1 MPIIAYLGAT
11 VKDYHENGKRKLAEL
26 GLCCPNHPE
35 RTMSFHD
42 TYERTIKE
50 TGEKVIIHMLICH
63 KCRKTKSV
71 LPDFLLPNKHYSA
84 KEVESVLLQ
93 AVDEAVYD
101 IDTPASVSTV
111 RRWLGEMDGE
121 SGKLAGW
128 VSGVKTVAI
137 EQARAVSE
145 VTLAGFRLIEQ
156 VGELVHALHNES
168 SILSCTEKSFP

>member
-1 MPIIAYLGAT
+1 
-11 VKDYHENGKRKLAEL
+11 
-26 GLCCPNHPE
+26 
-35 RTMSFHD
+35 MSFHD

-50 TGEKVIIHMLICH
+50 TGEKVIIHTLICH
-63 KCRKTKSV
+63 KCRKSKSV

-121 SGKLAGW
+121 NGKLAGW
-128 VSGVKTVAI
+128 VSGLKTVAI
-137 EQARAVSE
+137 EQGCAVSE
-145 VTLAGFRLIEQ
+145 VTLAELRLIEQ
-156 VGELVHALHNES
+156 VGEFVHALHKIHFSGNLLGFAG
-168 SILSCTEKSFP
+168 IYLSGRSP